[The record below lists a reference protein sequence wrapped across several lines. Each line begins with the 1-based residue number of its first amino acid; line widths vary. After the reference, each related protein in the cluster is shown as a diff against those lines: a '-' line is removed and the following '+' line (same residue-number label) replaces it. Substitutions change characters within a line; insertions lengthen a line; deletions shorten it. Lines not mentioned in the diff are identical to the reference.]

1 MLKNLLHASASQVS
15 MFRLITGVP
24 LYLGFAFGLV
34 RDSWSPFGGR
44 DPGYFRI
51 FVPLMMLVL
60 GWVALS
66 PTTYI
71 GLLFG
76 MLLALISYG
85 FLSAAFQGLL
95 ALVGQESL
103 MPGRLSTLM
112 NFSLNITIIAGAFA
126 SGWISAHLSPRQ
138 TFLLVLALTA
148 PLGVF
153 GFWRPRSVFVHA
165 YDNPHA
171 RGTNFLGDLKRLVK
185 HRARLPGHPDQP
197 AVELYPRVL
206 HAHAVLPYQ

>member
-1 MLKNLLHASASQVS
+1 MPQGNEPSRTRELLVYFSMLALMVNLISPQYLLDIPTSYMLKNLLHASASQVS

-138 TFLLVLALTA
+138 T
-148 PLGVF
+148 
-153 GFWRPRSVFVHA
+153 
-165 YDNPHA
+165 
-171 RGTNFLGDLKRLVK
+171 
-185 HRARLPGHPDQP
+185 
-197 AVELYPRVL
+197 
-206 HAHAVLPYQ
+206 